1 MEEGDIMLKTKTLEM
16 GGIYR
21 EDFIKYFLK
30 IGGKTEDQE
39 TFKGSYWEVLVG
51 SETWRMLGSLRIHHV
66 LITFNVEEDKFDEF
80 IAEFRFN
87 FLRAGG

>member
-1 MEEGDIMLKTKTLEM
+1 MLKTKTLEM

-21 EDFIKYFLK
+21 KDFVEYFLK

-39 TFKGSYWEVLVG
+39 TFKGYYWEVLVG
-51 SETWRMLGSLRIHHV
+51 SETWRMLGSLRMQHV
-66 LITFNVEEDKFDEF
+66 LITFNVEEDKFDDF
-80 IAEFRFN
+80 LAEFRLN

>member
-1 MEEGDIMLKTKTLEM
+1 MLKTKTLEM

-21 EDFIKYFLK
+21 RDFIKYFSE

-39 TFKGSYWEVLVG
+39 TFKGYYWEVMIG
-51 SETWRMLGSLRIHHV
+51 PQTWRMLGSLNIHHV
-66 LITFNVEEDKFDEF
+66 LITFNVEEDKFNEF
-80 IAEFRFN
+80 LAKFRLN

>member
-1 MEEGDIMLKTKTLEM
+1 MIKTKTLEM

-21 EDFIKYFLK
+21 KDFIEYFLK
-30 IGGKTEDQE
+30 IGGRTEDQV

-51 SETWRMLGSLRIHHV
+51 LQTWRMLGSLNIHHV

-80 IAEFRFN
+80 LAQFRLN